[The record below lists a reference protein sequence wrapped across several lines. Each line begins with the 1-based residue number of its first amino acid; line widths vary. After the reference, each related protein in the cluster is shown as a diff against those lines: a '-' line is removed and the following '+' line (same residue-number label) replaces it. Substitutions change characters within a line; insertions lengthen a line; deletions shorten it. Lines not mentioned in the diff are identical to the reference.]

1 MEEIYC
7 PLCGKPN
14 PAENK
19 FCDFCLA
26 HLKPPEGGLPEPD
39 AVQFPGIDNN
49 QDGLG
54 SHASDSEVPSWL
66 SEIKGEDQGETE
78 QLAEPEPESGKS
90 DEPILDWMSGISE
103 AEESDSLSSDEPLP
117 SGAIPPVDPFL
128 YGQEV
133 PASDNLPEWLNE
145 AMGEEE
151 PPEVVQPDIW
161 AEPSPQVSGEHDTP
175 QEDST
180 PTKPIEESTGNLE
193 SAGPLAGLKGVL
205 SAEPGVARA
214 RIPAAYSTKLKV
226 TANQRAHVDL
236 MKTLIEDED
245 QPLPLPRRGAISQQ
259 HVLRW
264 VIALVLL
271 MAVLWP
277 VVTASQQMPY
287 PNYDE
292 GSAEV
297 NRLINQ
303 LPENERV
310 LVGFDYEPGLA
321 AELDATG
328 DPVIDHLMSQEALL
342 TLVSTSPTGPILAE
356 RFMRETQSDHEY
368 ISGENYVNLGYIPGG
383 AAGLQS
389 FFENPQGTLPYSVD
403 RLSAWGTDSQGA
415 LPALAGINQ
424 VTDYAMVMLLV
435 DDPDVAR
442 TWIEQLGPSIT
453 DPEVLTSFV
462 LITSAQLEPV
472 IRPYFESSPQPVNGM
487 VVGLRGGAAYSRLT
501 ESDGIPREYWDAFGM
516 GAFVAA
522 LLILV
527 GGLGYYVIPELSSIV
542 QDQGKN

>member
-26 HLKPPEGGLPEPD
+26 HLKPPEEGSPKPD
-39 AVQFPGIDNN
+39 EVQFPGIDNN

-54 SHASDSEVPSWL
+54 SHTSDSEAPSWL
-66 SEIKGEDQGETE
+66 SELQGEDPGEIE
-78 QLAEPEPESGKS
+78 QLDEPEPGSGKP
-90 DEPILDWMSGISE
+90 DEPISDWMTGFSE
-103 AEESDSLSSDEPLP
+103 ADDSDSFSSDDPLP
-117 SGAIPPVDPFL
+117 SGAVPPVDPFL
-128 YGQEV
+128 PGQEL

-145 AMGEEE
+145 ALGEEE
-151 PPEVVQPDIW
+151 PSEVVEPDIR
-161 AEPSPQVSGEHDTP
+161 AEPPHISDEPDIP

-180 PTKPIEESTGNLE
+180 PTKPIDETPESLE

-236 MKTLIEDED
+236 LKTLLEDEG
-245 QPLPLPRRGAISQQ
+245 QPQPLPRRGSISQQ
-259 HVLRW
+259 NVLRW

-271 MAVLWP
+271 MVVLWP

-287 PNYDE
+287 PIYDE

-303 LPENERV
+303 LSENERV

-328 DPVIDHLMSQEALL
+328 EPVIDHLMSQKALL
-342 TLVSTSPTGPILAE
+342 TLVSTSPIGPILAE
-356 RFMRETQSDHEY
+356 RFMLATQADHEY
-368 ISGENYVNLGYIPGG
+368 VSGEHYVNLGYIPGG

-389 FFENPQGTLPYSVD
+389 FIENPQGTLPYSID
-403 RLSAWGTDSQGA
+403 GLSAWGTDSQSA
-415 LPALAGINQ
+415 IPALVGINQ
-424 VTDYAMVMLLV
+424 ITDYAMAILLV

-442 TWIEQLGPSIT
+442 TWIEQLGPSII
-453 DPEVLTSFV
+453 DPDVLTSFV

-527 GGLGYYVIPELSSIV
+527 GGLGYYVVPELSRTV
-542 QDQGKN
+542 QDQGKS

>member
-14 PAENK
+14 PVENK

-26 HLKPPEGGLPEPD
+26 HLKPPEGESPESD
-39 AVQFPGIDNN
+39 KVQFPGIDDN

-54 SHASDSEVPSWL
+54 NHASDSEVPSWL

-78 QLAEPEPESGKS
+78 QLPETEPGTGKP
-90 DEPILDWMSGISE
+90 DEAISDWMTGISE
-103 AEESDSLSSDEPLP
+103 AEKPDSLSSDELLP
-117 SGAIPPVDPFL
+117 SGAVPPVDPFL
-128 YGQEV
+128 PGQKV
-133 PASDNLPEWLNE
+133 PATDNLPEWLNE
-145 AMGEEE
+145 ALGEEE
-151 PPEVVQPDIW
+151 PPEVVEPDIW
-161 AEPSPQVSGEHDTP
+161 ADPFHVGDDPDIQ

-180 PTKPIEESTGNLE
+180 PTKPIDETPESLE
-193 SAGPLAGLKGVL
+193 NAGPLVGLKGVL

-245 QPLPLPRRGAISQQ
+245 QPLPLPRRGSISQQ

-264 VIALVLL
+264 AIALILL
-271 MAVLWP
+271 MVVLWP
-277 VVTASQQMPY
+277 IVTSSKQMPY

-303 LPENERV
+303 LPKNERV

-321 AELDATG
+321 AELDAAG

-356 RFMRETQSDHEY
+356 RFMREIQADYEY
-368 ISGENYVNLGYIPGG
+368 KNGEDYVNLGYIPGG

-389 FFENPQGTLPYSVD
+389 FFKNPQGTLPDSID

-424 VTDYAMVMLLV
+424 ITDYAMVILLV
-435 DDPDVAR
+435 DDPDIAR
-442 TWIEQLGPSIT
+442 IWIEQLGPSIIEP
-453 DPEVLTSFV
+453 DVLTSFV
-462 LITSAQLEPV
+462 LIASAQLEPV

-487 VVGLRGGAAYSRLT
+487 VVGLRGGAAYSRLM

-542 QDQGKN
+542 QDQGRT

>member
-14 PAENK
+14 PIENK
-19 FCDFCLA
+19 FCDFCLG
-26 HLKPPEGGLPEPD
+26 HLKPPEGDAPEE
-39 AVQFPGIDNN
+39 VHLPGIDDN

-54 SHASDSEVPSWL
+54 SHTSDSEAPSWL
-66 SEIKGEDQGETE
+66 SDIQGEDSEEIE
-78 QLAEPEPESGKS
+78 QLGEPEPGLEKS
-90 DEPILDWMSGISE
+90 EETISDWMTGISGV
-103 AEESDSLSSDEPLP
+103 EESDSLTSDEPVS
-117 SGAIPPVDPFL
+117 SGVIPPADPFL
-128 YGQEV
+128 PDQEL
-133 PASDNLPEWLNE
+133 PASDNLPEWLSE
-145 AMGEEE
+145 AMEGEE
-151 PPEVVQPDIW
+151 PSEVVEPDALVAPLIRND
-161 AEPSPQVSGEHDTP
+161 EFVIP

-180 PTKPIEESTGNLE
+180 PTKPVDESEESLE

-214 RIPAAYSTKLKV
+214 RTPAAYSTKLKV

-236 MKTLIEDED
+236 LKTLLEEEGQP
-245 QPLPLPRRGAISQQ
+245 QPLPKRGSISQQ

-271 MAVLWP
+271 MVVLWP

-287 PNYDE
+287 PIYDE

-328 DPVIDHLMSQEALL
+328 EPVIDHLMSREALL

-356 RFMRETQSDHEY
+356 RFMRATQADYEY
-368 ISGENYVNLGYIPGG
+368 ISGEDYVNLGYIPGG

-389 FFENPQGTLPYSVD
+389 FIENPQGTLPYSVD
-403 RLSAWGTDSQGA
+403 GASAWGSDSQNAVSA
-415 LPALAGINQ
+415 LEGINEI
-424 VTDYAMVMLLV
+424 TDYAMVILLV

-442 TWIEQLGPSIT
+442 TWIEQLGPSII
-453 DPEVLTSFV
+453 DPDVLTSFV
-462 LITSAQLEPV
+462 LIASAQLEPV

-487 VVGLRGGAAYSRLT
+487 VVGLRGGASYSRLT
-501 ESDGIPREYWDAFGM
+501 DSDGIPRDYWDAFGM

-527 GGLGYYVIPELSSIV
+527 GGLGYYVVPELSRTV
-542 QDQGKN
+542 KDQGKL

>member
-14 PAENK
+14 PIENK

-26 HLKPPEGGLPEPD
+26 HLKPPEEDAPEE
-39 AVQFPGIDNN
+39 VHFSGIDDN

-54 SHASDSEVPSWL
+54 NHTSDSDAPSWL
-66 SEIKGEDQGETE
+66 SDLQGEDSEEIG
-78 QLAEPEPESGKS
+78 QLSEPEPGLEKS
-90 DEPILDWMSGISE
+90 EETISDWMTGISGV
-103 AEESDSLSSDEPLP
+103 EESDSLTSDEPVS
-117 SGAIPPVDPFL
+117 SGVIPPADPFL
-128 YGQEV
+128 PDQGL
-133 PASDNLPEWLNE
+133 PASDNLPEWLSE
-145 AMGEEE
+145 AMEGEE
-151 PPEVVQPDIW
+151 PSEVVEPDALVAPLIRND
-161 AEPSPQVSGEHDTP
+161 EFVIP

-180 PTKPIEESTGNLE
+180 PTKPVDESEESLE
-193 SAGPLAGLKGVL
+193 SAGTLAGLKGVL

-214 RIPAAYSTKLKV
+214 RTPAAYSTKLKV

-236 MKTLIEDED
+236 LKTLLEEEGQP
-245 QPLPLPRRGAISQQ
+245 QPLPKRGSISQQ

-271 MAVLWP
+271 MVVLWP

-287 PNYDE
+287 PIYDE

-328 DPVIDHLMSQEALL
+328 EPVIDHLMSREALL

-356 RFMRETQSDHEY
+356 RFMRATQADYEY
-368 ISGENYVNLGYIPGG
+368 ISGEDYVNLGYIPGG

-389 FFENPQGTLPYSVD
+389 FIENPQGTLPYSVD
-403 RLSAWGTDSQGA
+403 GASAWGSDSQNAVSA
-415 LPALAGINQ
+415 LEGIHEI
-424 VTDYAMVMLLV
+424 TDYAMVILMV

-442 TWIEQLGPSIT
+442 TWIEQLGPSIN
-453 DPEVLTSFV
+453 DPDVLTSFV
-462 LITSAQLEPV
+462 LIASAQLEPV

-501 ESDGIPREYWDAFGM
+501 DSDGIPRDYWDAFGM
-516 GAFVAA
+516 GTFVAA

-527 GGLGYYVIPELSSIV
+527 GGLGYYVVPELSRTV
-542 QDQGKN
+542 KDQGKL